1 MTPQN
6 YCAQRVATAGS
17 SFTAAFRLLSRPRR
31 QAMEA
36 LYAFCREVDDV
47 VDDCSDPTVAG
58 ITLAWWRQEVKW
70 LAEGSNQAQHPISL
84 ALAPAIKRFALPE
97 SDFQAI
103 LDGVGSDLHPL
114 PLPDWQALDQYCD
127 RVAGAVGRLSAR
139 IFGDGDDP
147 AVQSYATDLGLAL
160 QYTNILRDIGDDARK
175 GRVYLPDCLLQTH
188 GLTRSAVLKLQ
199 ADPPLLAA
207 LRELGTRA
215 HQRYDQ
221 ALDQLPGS
229 ARWAQRPGLAMAAI
243 YRDLL
248 RAIEENPA
256 DVLTHR
262 VSLGPARKLLMGMH
276 GALGRLPR

>member
-1 MTPQN
+1 
-6 YCAQRVATAGS
+6 
-17 SFTAAFRLLSRPRR
+17 
-31 QAMEA
+31 
-36 LYAFCREVDDV
+36 
-47 VDDCSDPTVAG
+47 
-58 ITLAWWRQEVKW
+58 
-70 LAEGSNQAQHPISL
+70 
-84 ALAPAIKRFALPE
+84 
-97 SDFQAI
+97 
-103 LDGVGSDLHPL
+103 
-114 PLPDWQALDQYCD
+114 
-127 RVAGAVGRLSAR
+127 
-139 IFGDGDDP
+139 
-147 AVQSYATDLGLAL
+147 
-160 QYTNILRDIGDDARK
+160 
-175 GRVYLPDCLLQTH
+175 LQTH

-215 HQRYDQ
+215 HQKYDQ